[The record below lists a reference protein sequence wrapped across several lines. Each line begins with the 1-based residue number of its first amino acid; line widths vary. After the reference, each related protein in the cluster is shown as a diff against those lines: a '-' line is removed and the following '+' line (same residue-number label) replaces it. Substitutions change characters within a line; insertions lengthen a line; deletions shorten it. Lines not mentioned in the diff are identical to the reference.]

1 VERKPT
7 IVRVAAAVAA
17 AILAFGLP
25 ILIVLLAVVDEE
37 WRPLVGTLIVVLVA
51 VSVVAW
57 FFSKQHGAAG
67 PRNSTEGTT

>member
-1 VERKPT
+1 MERKPM

-17 AILAFGLP
+17 TVLAFGLP
-25 ILIVLLAVVDEE
+25 VLIVLLAVVDDE

-57 FFSKQHGAAG
+57 FFSKHGAAG